1 MAFRIRSFPAWKGRW
16 KQGGDLGEEA
26 MVSKSFWEASLG
38 WLVMKRSRKS
48 PGSSEAALSR
58 SAKSM
63 GSSRSL
69 P

>member
-1 MAFRIRSFPAWKGRW
+1 
-16 KQGGDLGEEA
+16 

-48 PGSSEAALSR
+48 PGISEAALSR